1 MWGCLR
7 AVGVWQDQ
15 LGPARE
21 GGLLRGVLLY
31 HSVWKVQGFFFC
43 FLFFFPSLLSFELEE
58 ARVVLILFLYLKP
71 NLDPAVPSWSPPR
84 NPIPIT
90 STFPGYV
97 FLSAVPFGFVFFQC
111 PDLAVLPSL
120 PDSLH
125 VRIES
130 SCALKKVSLNRSQLS
145 FVPLSCGATG
155 SPAVVLLTTESL
167 LF

>member
-1 MWGCLR
+1 MGLPEGCGCVAGSAR
-7 AVGVWQDQ
+7 ARTGGRTIAWSPSVSLGVGSTV
-15 LGPARE
+15 
-21 GGLLRGVLLY
+21 
-31 HSVWKVQGFFFC
+31 
-43 FLFFFPSLLSFELEE
+43 FFFPSLLSFELEE
-58 ARVVLILFLYLKP
+58 ARVILILFLYLKP

-90 STFPGYV
+90 LTFPGYV
-97 FLSAVPFGFVFFQC
+97 FLSAFPFGFVFYQC

-125 VRIES
+125 VRVES

-145 FVPLSCGATG
+145 FVPLSCGAGG